1 MNMQVT
7 VEHKYP
13 RLRDLTA
20 RNLAVYALIFI
31 GFFIAFRWYPHFL
44 LLDRFINADLGFYV
58 GTWALEPNSLVV
70 GRLAQNDAGGIFSD
84 TMSIGFQGE
93 YTRQFGIGGWLLTVP
108 ASLFFG
114 FSAAGISLMVTLV
127 SAFSASIAAGAV
139 MLTRY
144 SLGRIAAVLLGLSL
158 LLPWSVVIARSMYWT
173 IGLKVLPAI
182 ILIAMIRSPNRSW
195 PRIFGVAVLTTA
207 LAAMGGYEYFTIVGA
222 TQLGVIA
229 YYSVS
234 ERWEMRSTISRLFAS
249 VASILGG
256 FALGFGVHILQL
268 VIREGDF
275 SRVSELQRS
284 VISRTGAGGADIG
297 ASVDAAAASTPASV
311 LDTYLA
317 MPIFGVRTGLP
328 LIQQFTVGTLLFA
341 VAVVVIIG
349 LAHTPR
355 AVNRVREQALG
366 IAWFVTLLGP
376 IGWFLLARPH
386 SYIHTF
392 LNFSLWFLP
401 TVPLGLAL
409 LWPPMRRGF
418 AKASSHK
425 IAYYWIALTFGA
437 LLLFFIY
444 SQITVK

>member
-1 MNMQVT
+1 MQASVKY
-7 VEHKYP
+7 KYP
-13 RLRDLTA
+13 RLRDITA
-20 RNLAVYALIFI
+20 RNLGVYALIFI
-31 GFFIAFRWYPHFL
+31 GFFIAFRWFPHFL
-44 LLDRFINADLGFYV
+44 LVDNFINADLGFYV

-70 GRLAQNDAGGIFSD
+70 GRLAQSDVGGIFSD
-84 TMSIGFQGE
+84 AMSIGFQGE
-93 YTRQFGIGGWLLTVP
+93 YARQFGIGGWLLTVP
-108 ASLFFG
+108 ASLIFG
-114 FSAAGISLMVTLV
+114 FSGAGVSFMITLV

-144 SLGRIAAVLLGLSL
+144 SLGRIAAVILGVSL

-173 IGLKVLPAI
+173 IGLKLLPAI
-182 ILIAMIRSPNRSW
+182 ILIAMIRSANRSW

-229 YYSVS
+229 YYSVN
-234 ERWEMRSTISRLFAS
+234 ERWDIRETITRLFAS
-249 VASILGG
+249 VATILGG
-256 FALGFGVHILQL
+256 FVLGFGAHVLQL

-284 VISRTGAGGADIG
+284 VISRTGAGGVDVG
-297 ASVDAAAASTPASV
+297 ATVDAAAASTPASV

-317 MPIFGVRTGLP
+317 MPIFGVRAGLP
-328 LIQQFTVGTLLFA
+328 LIQQFTVGALLFA
-341 VAVVVIIG
+341 VAVVVIAG

-355 AVNRVREQALG
+355 AVNRIREQALG

-376 IGWFLLARPH
+376 LGWFLLARPH
-386 SYIHTF
+386 SFMHTF

-418 AKASSHK
+418 VKASSHK

-437 LLLFFIY
+437 LLLFFTY
-444 SQITVK
+444 SQITVQ